1 MAFLPKEKI
10 LIEADS
16 YTPPAN
22 SNDPPGGLSFLVQFY
37 DSLERLSLDTD
48 QVVPIHG
55 RLATLDEVR
64 RAVEMYGKNL
74 LWAK

>member
-1 MAFLPKEKI
+1 MVYLPKEKI

-16 YTPPAN
+16 YTPPPATE
-22 SNDPPGGLSFLVQFY
+22 PPGGVSFLVQFY
-37 DSLERLSLDTD
+37 DSVQRLGLDIE

-55 RLATLDEVR
+55 RLVTLDEVR
-64 RAVEMYGKNL
+64 RAVETYGKDL